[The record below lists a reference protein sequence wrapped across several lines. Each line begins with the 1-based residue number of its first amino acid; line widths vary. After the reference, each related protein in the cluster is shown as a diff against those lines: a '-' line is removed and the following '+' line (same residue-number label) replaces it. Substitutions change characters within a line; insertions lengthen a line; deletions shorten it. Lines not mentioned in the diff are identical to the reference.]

1 MSVESLAQ
9 VSYRLR
15 DRERLFSIGYS
26 IYTNRQ
32 RVLHKGEKVCT
43 FPQMLQRS
51 LLYAGVLM
59 AILVGYLVILM
70 VKGVDILGVAM
81 IFIGVIYLIAL
92 LRGWREQKR
101 NYEYA
106 LQRFLDGGDEEGTLH
121 FDEWGITDVSA
132 SGKES
137 AFSWQDYRYCILV
150 SDAIMFLFTN
160 ERDEILMLNRD
171 VQTEEEICR
180 ILEGFDKQ
188 DTIRRLEMK
197 GETK

>member
-1 MSVESLAQ
+1 MSAESLGQ
-9 VSYRLR
+9 VSYQLQ
-15 DRERLFSIGYS
+15 DKERLFSIGYS

-43 FPQMLQRS
+43 FPRMLRRS
-51 LLYAGVLM
+51 LVSAGALM
-59 AILVGYLVILM
+59 AILVAYLVILM
-70 VKGVDILGVAM
+70 VKGVDTLGVAM
-81 IFIGVIYLIAL
+81 IFIGTIYLIAL

-106 LQRFLDGGDEEGTLH
+106 LQRFLDGGDEGGTLH
-121 FDEWGITDVSA
+121 FDEWGIKDIST

-150 SDAIMFLFTN
+150 ADAIMFLFTN
-160 ERDEILMLNRD
+160 ERDEILMLHRD
-171 VQTEEEICR
+171 ERTEREILQ
-180 ILEGFDKQ
+180 ILEGFEKE
-188 DTIRRLEMK
+188 DTVRRLEMK